1 MVKFRTETGNAAEI
15 DKCLAYI
22 AASFDGTGA
31 VVKIERFDDASPVI
45 YISNNDSMTQDALVL
60 GHIDVVKSGG
70 RHVCAERLKTA
81 ECTGAEH
88 WI

>member
-1 MVKFRTETGNAAEI
+1 MDLRKTTEDLFRTETGNAAEI

-45 YISNNDSMTQDALVL
+45 YQQQRQYDA
-60 GHIDVVKSGG
+60 
-70 RHVCAERLKTA
+70 RCA
-81 ECTGAEH
+81 GARTY
-88 WI
+88 